1 MKAKRGDVAIL
12 VTECRTYV
20 IGQPSETRTAV
31 NVFEVTS
38 VTRDG
43 LVKAVRSA
51 WANSAPTMLARMV
64 PATVHLISKDTIS
77 AADALRVAAEHHWP
91 GHPGQ
96 PMAFDSLDA
105 VREALRPL
113 VKVSA

>member
-1 MKAKRGDVAIL
+1 MKAKRGDVAVL
-12 VTECRTYV
+12 VTERRTYM

-31 NVFEVTS
+31 DVFEVTS

-51 WANSAPTMLARMV
+51 WAGSAPTLLARMA
-64 PATVHLISKDTIS
+64 PASVHLISQDTVS
-77 AADALRVAAEHHWP
+77 AADALRVAAAHHWP

-96 PMAFDSLDA
+96 PMAFDSLDE

-113 VKVSA
+113 VKVAA